1 VESGAARS
9 DCRAD
14 EILTECGHPC
24 PLHSLFT
31 FAFGLFYI
39 SADKD
44 VRAPQFMKFS
54 ASLPKEV
61 LKMSLD
67 SILSHKF
74 RSGLTI
80 LGIVIGIITAIVVAS
95 ILTGMRQSIV
105 SIVEDYGTN
114 NIYAFHLTTG
124 LSNGNRDERN
134 RKPLTEADADALLTQ
149 SSAIE
154 DVAMVAPN
162 IGSWGAGFDDN
173 LVYEGKNYRWAL
185 TDGVTANYAQIV
197 NLVLKQGRW
206 LSEADNQQRRN
217 VLVVGVNTVEALFPG
232 KEDEAVGKV
241 VRMNGTTWEIV
252 GVIEKRKAGF
262 FGENEEDRKIF
273 LPFRTARKA
282 APLRDAILHIIQA
295 KQGQL
300 NDAVAEVEGILR
312 QRREVKY
319 GDPNN
324 FDVKTADNFIA
335 QFDGIIGGVGAAAI
349 AISMLGLLVGGIGV
363 MNIMLVSVT
372 ERTKEIGIRKAIG
385 ATKSAIVLQFL
396 LEAMTLTFFGG
407 VIGIVL
413 AVGISN
419 LIMLL
424 IPSIPATVE
433 FWMIGLSLS
442 VSVGIGLIFGVLPAR
457 KAAKLDP
464 IECLRYE

>member
-1 VESGAARS
+1 M
-9 DCRAD
+9 
-14 EILTECGHPC
+14 
-24 PLHSLFT
+24 SL
-31 FAFGLFYI
+31 
-39 SADKD
+39 
-44 VRAPQFMKFS
+44 S

-61 LKMSLD
+61 LKMAMD
-67 SILSHKF
+67 SIMSHKF

-80 LGIVIGIITAIVVAS
+80 LGIVVGIITAIVVAS
-95 ILTGMRQSIV
+95 ILTGVRQSIV
-105 SIVEDYGTN
+105 SIVEEYGTN

-124 LSNGNRDERN
+124 FGGGGNRDERN
-134 RKPLTEADADALLTQ
+134 RKPLTEADANAILTQ

-154 DVAMVAPN
+154 DVALVAPN
-162 IGSWGAGFDDN
+162 IGSWGTGFDDN

-185 TDGVTANYAQIV
+185 TDGVSANYAGMV
-197 NLVLKQGRW
+197 NIALKQGRW
-206 LSEADNQQRRN
+206 LSEADDQQRRN

-252 GVIEKRKAGF
+252 GVIEKRKAAF

-273 LPFRTARKA
+273 MPFRTARKS
-282 APLRDAILHIIQA
+282 APLRDALLILIQG

-300 NDAVAEVEGILR
+300 NDAVQEVEGILR
-312 QRREVKY
+312 QRREVKF
-319 GDPNN
+319 GEKNN
-324 FDVKTADNFIA
+324 FDVKTADSFIA
-335 QFDGIIGGVGAAAI
+335 QFDGIMGGVGLAAI
-349 AISMLGLLVGGIGV
+349 AISCLGLLVGGIGV

-372 ERTKEIGIRKAIG
+372 ERTKEIGIRKAVG
-385 ATKSAIVLQFL
+385 ATRSAIVLQFL

-407 VIGIVL
+407 VIGVII

-424 IPSIPATVE
+424 IPSMPATVE
-433 FWMIGLSLS
+433 LWMILLSLG
-442 VSVGIGLIFGVLPAR
+442 VSVGVGLIFGVLPAR